1 MCIAGVVCM
10 VWYGML
16 RAEINNTRFYM
27 RIIMKVLFLNQLNA
41 LFDLVEILVK
51 VEILSF
57 IGRVKNSE

>member
-1 MCIAGVVCM
+1 M